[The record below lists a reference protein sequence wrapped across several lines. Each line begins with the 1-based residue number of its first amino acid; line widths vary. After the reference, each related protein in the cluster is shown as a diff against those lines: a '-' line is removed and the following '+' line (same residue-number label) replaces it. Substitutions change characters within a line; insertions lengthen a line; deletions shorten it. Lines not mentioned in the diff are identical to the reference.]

1 MFACYKKPFM
11 YILTSCV
18 KRCFWR
24 SEYQN
29 AKYMV
34 EKTALCVDDNAVIL
48 IKLNLNIMKFY
59 QHPVFGALCAI
70 SKERFP
76 ELSLFIS
83 VNEVSYNTRH
93 G

>member
-1 MFACYKKPFM
+1 MFACYKKPLHVHINF
-11 YILTSCV
+11 YV

-48 IKLNLNIMKFY
+48 IKLHLNIMQFY
-59 QHPVFGALCAI
+59 
-70 SKERFP
+70 
-76 ELSLFIS
+76 
-83 VNEVSYNTRH
+83 
-93 G
+93 